1 MVPSTQSPKRAQTQP
16 HNLKRSPSQART
28 HAVQH
33 SGPRSGQAPVRLAV
47 AAVSELS
54 VFSYLQFGGVGG
66 GDAVAGLH
74 AVALLQL
81 GEGAHEA
88 GVGRIK
94 GCDALLLKLR
104 TETQNKMFT

>member
-1 MVPSTQSPKRAQTQP
+1 MPPSPP
-16 HNLKRSPSQART
+16 HRLLKERKHNRSPSQART
-28 HAVQH
+28 HPVQH
-33 SGPRSGQAPVRLAV
+33 SGTRLGQTPAVRLAV

-54 VFSYLQFGGVGG
+54 VFRYLQFGGVGG

-81 GEGAHEA
+81 GQGAHET

-94 GCDALLLKLR
+94 GRDAFLLK
-104 TETQNKMFT
+104 